1 MVEEGGPAR
10 VGDREAARAE
20 DVRVRRRRRR
30 RHGPC
35 ALLQREAEG
44 IHGGGEAIG
53 FRLDGVAE
61 DNYQVSD
68 QLRALE
74 AAPVLGVPVLSQ
86 VEGDEQGGRR
96 FSLSVDQ
103 RLTASVEE
111 AP

>member
-1 MVEEGGPAR
+1 MGCCSTAAAAYRIAAP
-10 VGDREAARAE
+10 DRGYDGMGCVSSR
-20 DVRVRRRRRR
+20 
-30 RHGPC
+30 
-35 ALLQREAEG
+35 LS
-44 IHGGGEAIG
+44 
-53 FRLDGVAE
+53 LDGVAE